1 MVKPDGAISRSQ
13 GFPSMPRVTCSKC
26 SRELEYSGGDRPLFC
41 AYCGQSLG
49 TPTPEEAT
57 ANWSGPVTSTGPAT
71 PPARGEETVDFVPRP
86 GSNPRMEVPERVK
99 GYRLIRQL
107 GRGGMGTVYEAEDSR
122 HGRRVALKIIAP
134 GYVES
139 SGAAERFRQEGRLA
153 STLAHPRCV
162 FVLEADE
169 DDDGRPFIAMELMT
183 GDTLQDLVE
192 KGGPLAVGDAVA
204 KILDVVEGLR
214 EAHRLGLIHRD
225 VKPSNCFL
233 DGDGRVKVGDFGLS
247 KSQVGASHLTRT
259 GSFLGTPLYASPEQI
274 KVETLDGRTDVY
286 STAATLFFLLT
297 GRAPFDR
304 GDASATMARIV
315 TDPAPSAKLARPEV
329 PSGLDKAIRKGLERD
344 RDRRFRDLDELSE
357 ALRPFAPGHVSSA
370 SVALRVGAYLADY
383 FVLTA
388 ATALPLV
395 WSQWPPPAR
404 IATSLLVTLIY
415 YVVGDGV
422 FGGSPG
428 KRLLRMGVAD
438 AGGSEPAG
446 PWRAAIRALIFLAIG
461 DFPLELSLNL
471 DRSWTMTTGEIFLA
485 CVVVEALGLA
495 VLAAPMR
502 AANGFRGLHELASG
516 SRVVALPRSERRR
529 TAGSRRAM
537 GRDRGSVSRPVGVM
551 TSVGPYKVRG
561 AVRWEPNR
569 RVVAGEDSTL
579 GREAWI
585 VIRPKGSPAPEL
597 ARREVSRAT
606 RPRWLAG
613 GEQSEGRW
621 DAYIAPAG
629 SPIADLAGHEGLPW
643 HDARPILEDLA
654 DELAFACLEKTVPPG
669 LTVDQVWVQPDG
681 RAILVDPLA
690 IAGASADASAV
701 TDDERALS
709 LLRRVAAMALEG
721 GRRRA
726 DDVPEAIRS
735 PVPLHALELLGRL
748 LGGPGAYPTVAG
760 FRADLEATR
769 HQPTEVTIG
778 QRATHL
784 GVMGLFVSVG
794 LLITYFLTYALL
806 SGSLDEVLSDR
817 AESIGRSIIAVKL
830 NAAILIASVFPTIWV
845 AWDLVTRGGFALKL
859 AGLGLVRS
867 DGRKAPRWRCA
878 WRSSLVWLPPAF
890 LLVASVWV
898 RGQIPTLGWP
908 SWLVFGLAVAPL
920 PLYVGSA
927 LFSPSCGPHDR
938 LSGLRVV
945 PR

>member
-1 MVKPDGAISRSQ
+1 
-13 GFPSMPRVTCSKC
+13 MPRVTCGKC

-49 TPTPEEAT
+49 TPSPEETT
-57 ANWSGPVTSTGPAT
+57 AGWSGPPTSTGPST
-71 PPARGEETVDFVPRP
+71 PPGRGEETIDFVPKP
-86 GSNPRMEVPERVK
+86 GSDARAEVPDRVK

-122 HGRRVALKIIAP
+122 HGRKVALKIIAP

-139 SGAAERFRQEGRLA
+139 SGAVERFRQEGRLA
-153 STLAHPRCV
+153 SSLAHPRCV

-192 KGGPLAVGDAVA
+192 KGGALAVGDAVL

-274 KVETLDGRTDVY
+274 KVEPLDGRTDVY

-297 GRAPFDR
+297 ARAPFDR

-315 TDPAPSAKLARPEV
+315 TDPAPSARLVRPEV
-329 PSGLDKAIRKGLERD
+329 PAGLDRAIRKGLERD
-344 RDRRFRDLDELSE
+344 RDRRFRDLDEFRA
-357 ALRPFAPGHVSSA
+357 ALLPFVPGHVPA
-370 SVALRVGAYLADY
+370 AKVGLRVGAYLFDY
-383 FVLTA
+383 FCVTA
-388 ATALPLV
+388 F
-395 WSQWPPPAR
+395 
-404 IATSLLVTLIY
+404 LLVVLSFEARGFVHLGLNLLILLVY
-415 YVVGDGV
+415 YAIGDGIW
-422 FGGSPG
+422 GGSPG
-428 KRLLRMGVAD
+428 KRLLRLRVAGTSGLEIAGV
-438 AGGSEPAG
+438 
-446 PWRAAIRALIFLAIG
+446 RRALVRALVFL
-461 DFPLELSLNL
+461 PLAELPL
-471 DRSWTMTTGEIFLA
+471 DLMVFLEAPWERWPAFFAFA
-485 CVVVEALGLA
+485 CLLGEALGLA
-495 VLAAPMR
+495 AIAAPMWR
-502 AANGFRGLHELASG
+502 GDDSRGLHDLVAG
-516 SRVVALPRSERRR
+516 TRVIGLPRDDRRR
-529 TAGSRRAM
+529 AAGSRRAI
-537 GRDRGSVSRPVGVM
+537 GRDRGSVSRPIGVM
-551 TSVGPYKVRG
+551 QSVGPYKVRG

-569 RVVAGEDSTL
+569 RVVAGEDSAL

-585 VIRPKGSPAPEL
+585 VIRPRGSPAPEP

-613 GEQSEGRW
+613 GEQHEGRW
-621 DAYIAPAG
+621 DAYVAPAG
-629 SPIADLAGHEGLPW
+629 CPIADLAGPEGLPW

-654 DELAFACLEKTVPPG
+654 DELNSACLEKTLPPG

-690 IAGASADASAV
+690 IAGPAAGSSGV
-701 TDDERALS
+701 SDDERALS
-709 LLRRVAAMALEG
+709 LLRRVAALALEG

-726 DDVPEAIRS
+726 DDVPDAIRC
-735 PVPLHALELLGRL
+735 PVPLHASDLLGRL
-748 LGGPGAYPTVAG
+748 LGGSDAHSTVAA

-769 HQPTEVTIG
+769 HQPTEVSPG

-784 GVMGLFVSVG
+784 GVMGLFVSLGFAFSYG
-794 LLITYFLTYALL
+794 LIYALL
-806 SGSLDEVLSDR
+806 AGNFEEDLADR
-817 AESIGRSIIAVKL
+817 AAKIGTPIGAVRL
-830 NAAILIASVFPTIWV
+830 NAAILIASIFPAIWV
-845 AWDLVTRGGFALKL
+845 VWDWLTRGGFALKL
-859 AGLGLVRS
+859 AGLGLVRW
-867 DGRKAPRWRCA
+867 DGRVAPRWRCA
-878 WRSSLVWLPPAF
+878 WRSLMVWLPMAA
-890 LLVASVWV
+890 LLIASVWV
-898 RGQIPTLGWP
+898 RGRAPTPAWP
-908 SWLVFGLAVAPL
+908 SWLVFGMAVALL
-920 PLYVGSA
+920 PLYAASA
-927 LFSPSCGPHDR
+927 LFFPSRGPHDR